1 MEGPLLVAVEAVS
14 AEGILSKEGPAGRW
28 GSPMAAT
35 AVLTPGFG
43 KGGSKVTKE
52 AEHRFMLG
60 LALALEAELV
70 VIVLVGT
77 MVDIMGATMVET
89 VVVIL
94 MDTGVLWLQEEDAM
108 MILVDATDRV
118 VERMEVAIQT
128 SLVEFVAGMLN
139 LPVEV
144 VVVSRR

>member
-1 MEGPLLVAVEAVS
+1 MS
-14 AEGILSKEGPAGRW
+14 
-28 GSPMAAT
+28 
-35 AVLTPGFG
+35 
-43 KGGSKVTKE
+43 KE

-94 MDTGVLWLQEEDAM
+94 VDTGVLWLQEEDTM
-108 MILVDATDRV
+108 GILVDAMDKV
-118 VERMEVAIQT
+118 VERMEADIQI
-128 SLVEFVAGMLN
+128 SLMECVAGMLN